1 MTLGRLHVHLHELK
15 EQLKEKHPVPGD
27 LSNYIRFIVRAYVED
42 RYMILSEEILEVI
55 DKGDF
60 EAAVELMLPGLQKLR
75 EERMQEGQKKV
86 AAKKAS
92 AAKKGRRKGGVKK
105 KEDKMV
111 ESMYSNLM
119 EGFK

>member
-15 EQLKEKHPVPGD
+15 EKLQEKHPVPGD
-27 LSNYIRFIVRAYVED
+27 ISNYVRYIIRAYVED
-42 RYMILSEEILEVI
+42 RYMILDEKVLEVI

-60 EAAVELMLPGLQKLR
+60 EAAVDLLLPGLQKLR
-75 EERMQEGQKKV
+75 EERLQAGQKSV
-86 AAKKAS
+86 ANRKTSK
-92 AAKKGRRKGGVKK
+92 AKKGRRKGGVES

-111 ESMYSNLM
+111 KSLYANLM